1 MVSLEVLISKKEC
14 GDPDT
19 IRTCDP
25 QLRRLLL
32 YPLSYGA
39 DHFRKYKIVKVNT
52 IYTSTSFSICI
63 IFSNNNSY
71 SVFAFF
77 NSAVF

>member
-1 MVSLEVLISKKEC
+1 MVYLACVDEIVC
-14 GDPDT
+14 DPDT

-39 DHFRKYKIVKVNT
+39 KISLKKIPANITQFETALQILNSLNFVIKY
-52 IYTSTSFSICI
+52 
-63 IFSNNNSY
+63 
-71 SVFAFF
+71 AE
-77 NSAVF
+77 